1 MADAAL
7 SRPSGR
13 GKFISFEGGE
23 GSGKSTQIKKLAER
37 LAAAKLRAIV
47 TREPGGSPGAE
58 IIRHLVLSG
67 MGKLLGP
74 EAETLLFAA
83 ARDDHVRT
91 VIQPALSQGTW
102 VLCDRFSDSTRAYQG
117 RLGQV
122 SPGVLNA
129 MQRVTIGDLKP
140 DLTIILDIPV
150 EVGLKRAAARR
161 GSGAPDRFEAEDIQ
175 FHQDLR
181 DAYQQIAAEDPQR
194 CVLIDA
200 NADADTVA
208 AHVWSTRAS
217 SSVRYADE
225 GQFRMS
231 ARKTEPEIAVRHP
244 RETTDLFGHGEAE
257 AALLNAY
264 RSGRIPHA
272 WLIGGPQGIGK
283 ATLAYRMARFVLA
296 NADPMRPSVQRAETL
311 ALDPHDP
318 VARQIAAGSHGGLLV
333 LERGL
338 NDRGVLR
345 TVITVDE
352 TRETISF
359 FGSTAAVGGWRV
371 CIVDTVDE
379 LNPNAANALLKILEE
394 PPQRSL
400 FLLVSHSPARAL
412 PTILSRCRK
421 LPLRPLAT
429 GDVIRAA
436 AQAADIASDDP
447 ALAEAADASE
457 GSVSRALT
465 LMGGDAL
472 KLQQRTAALLASLPR
487 VDPRELHAL
496 GDALGTSD
504 RVALA
509 AFIDGIDRW
518 IGEKL
523 RADDAN
529 ANLPRLARLA
539 EVWEKIIR
547 AARDT
552 ESYNLER
559 KPLVFSVFGMLAE
572 ATR

>member
-1 MADAAL
+1 
-7 SRPSGR
+7 
-13 GKFISFEGGE
+13 
-23 GSGKSTQIKKLAER
+23 
-37 LAAAKLRAIV
+37 
-47 TREPGGSPGAE
+47 
-58 IIRHLVLSG
+58 
-67 MGKLLGP
+67 
-74 EAETLLFAA
+74 
-83 ARDDHVRT
+83 
-91 VIQPALSQGTW
+91 
-102 VLCDRFSDSTRAYQG
+102 
-117 RLGQV
+117 
-122 SPGVLNA
+122 
-129 MQRVTIGDLKP
+129 
-140 DLTIILDIPV
+140 
-150 EVGLKRAAARR
+150 
-161 GSGAPDRFEAEDIQ
+161 
-175 FHQDLR
+175 
-181 DAYQQIAAEDPQR
+181 
-194 CVLIDA
+194 
-200 NADADTVA
+200 
-208 AHVWSTRAS
+208 
-217 SSVRYADE
+217 
-225 GQFRMS
+225 MS
-231 ARKTEPEIAVRHP
+231 ARKTEQEIAVRHP
-244 RETTDLFGHGEAE
+244 RETTELFGHREAE
-257 AALLNAY
+257 TALLAAY

-296 NADPMRPSVQRAETL
+296 HANPMSPSAQGVETL
-311 ALDPHDP
+311 ALDPDHP
-318 VARQIAAGSHGGLLV
+318 VARQVTAGAHGGLLV

-338 NDRGVLR
+338 NDRGVMR

-359 FGSTAAVGGWRV
+359 FGSTAAVDGWRI

-394 PPQRSL
+394 PPQKSL

-429 GDVIRAA
+429 DDVLRAA
-436 AQAADIASDDP
+436 SSAAGIAPGDP

-465 LMGGDAL
+465 LLGGDAL
-472 KLQQRTAALLASLPR
+472 KLQQRTAALLATLPQ

-496 GDALGTSD
+496 GEALGTSD

-509 AFIDGIDRW
+509 AFVDGIDRW

-523 RADDAN
+523 RAGDAN

-539 EVWEKIIR
+539 EVWEKIVR

-552 ESYNLER
+552 ESYNLDR